1 MLISLPPVMLSCA
14 IFNGNSSTFMGTLA
28 SLVAICLIWDKKT
41 NFVTKIIDERCTAIR
56 NEWKQLASQVKSHTG
71 REWDK
76 YNSSLDKLS
85 RLIQYCNYI
94 RNGKAINETGLSDDD
109 FISMIDSLESS
120 TKMTWNAIISSYQ
133 HQHAEPIKKRIGH
146 IKASNKSVTSA
157 IFSLLICVWAF
168 IMNEAV
174 TLKPS
179 WEAVAVSS
187 LFGLLLCSIVFW
199 IAMWTTF
206 IARTTSLKKE
216 NPAMNTSLEKRRPPI
231 YMKESIVMIWLWGN
245 AWICYAAMIPYQ
257 ETQFCMAYI
266 IGCILPIV
274 AMSILQY
281 KYRHHYVTLYYS
293 FAINHF
299 ISFWFLSS
307 GWSLLIC
314 IGAERFNPAF
324 VNYMIPYESLDLLM
338 VSLEGFVLVFGLLAP
353 VFVPYVVTYIIAWK
367 MRPLNYRVIH
377 EISNS
382 KMLNDSITNIENMFA
397 KYNK

>member
-1 MLISLPPVMLSCA
+1 MLSCT
-14 IFNGNSSTFMGTLA
+14 IFNGNSSTFMGVLA

-41 NFVTKIIDERCTAIR
+41 NFVTSIIDERCTAIQ
-56 NEWKQLASQVKSHTG
+56 NEWERLALQIHLHTG
-71 REWDK
+71 KEWEK
-76 YNSSLDKLS
+76 YNSSLEKLS
-85 RLIQYCNYI
+85 KLIQYCNDI
-94 RNGKAINETGLSDDD
+94 KSGNATNETGLSDDD
-109 FISMIDSLESS
+109 FISMIDNLESS

-133 HQHAEPIKKRIGH
+133 HQYAEPIKKRIEH
-146 IKASNKSVTSA
+146 IQASNKSVTSA

-168 IMNEAV
+168 VMNEIV

-206 IARTTSLKKE
+206 IARTTSLKKKD
-216 NPAMNTSLEKRRPPI
+216 PAANISLQKRRPPI
-231 YMKESIVMIWLWGN
+231 YMKESIVLIWLWGN

-314 IGAERFNPAF
+314 IGAERFNPVF